1 MLKKADQKIAAVVL
15 AAGGSARFGTPK
27 QLLTI
32 HGENLVQR
40 SARIAAEAGLNPVI
54 VVLGAYAS
62 TIEIFLSG
70 FDRVITVTNEDWQT
84 GQASSLRMGV
94 KRAAEMDSDAALII
108 LADQPLV
115 DESSIERIVAA
126 FNSEH
131 RVVASQYAGVLGA
144 PALLGKEFFAD
155 LLELDGDR
163 GAGAWL
169 RANPDTV
176 TAVKVDEAAIDI
188 DTPDDLKH
196 LPHE

>member
-1 MLKKADQKIAAVVL
+1 MVL

>member
-1 MLKKADQKIAAVVL
+1 MIL

-27 QLLTI
+27 QLVTM

-40 SARIAAEAGLNPVI
+40 SARIAVEAGLDPVI

-62 TIEIFLSG
+62 TIEMFLSG
-70 FDRVITVTNEDWQT
+70 FDQVITVINRDWQS
-84 GQASSLRMGV
+84 GQASSLRTGIQQAL
-94 KRAAEMDSDAALII
+94 KLDSDAALII

-115 DESSIERIVAA
+115 DEKSIERIVGALDT
-126 FNSEH
+126 EH

-144 PALLGKEFFAD
+144 PALFAKEFFAG

-169 RANPDTV
+169 RANPETV
-176 TAVKVDEAAIDI
+176 TAVKVDEAAVDI
-188 DTPDDLKH
+188 DTPDDLAH
-196 LPHE
+196 ARAVAAAGLIRDER